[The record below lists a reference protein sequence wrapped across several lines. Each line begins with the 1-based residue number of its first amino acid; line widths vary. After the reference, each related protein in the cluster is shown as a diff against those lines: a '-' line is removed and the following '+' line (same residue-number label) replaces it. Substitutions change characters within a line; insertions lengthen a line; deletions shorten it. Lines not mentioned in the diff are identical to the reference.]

1 MSAPHDPGLHV
12 VARVRGVRERD
23 SRLGLTAALAEEE
36 AASSRVAELEERLT
50 SLEVPATGTL
60 AAFTARQRTITALS
74 EALAAAR
81 DAWHSAHVVAV
92 AARDR
97 WHADRTRLAAVES
110 LIERRAG
117 VRALATR
124 RREGRELDA
133 IAEELWRRGNRQ
145 EAIS

>member
-1 MSAPHDPGLHV
+1 
-12 VARVRGVRERD
+12 
-23 SRLGLTAALAEEE
+23 
-36 AASSRVAELEERLT
+36 
-50 SLEVPATGTL
+50 VPA
-60 AAFTARQRTITALS
+60 
-74 EALAAAR
+74 
-81 DAWHSAHVVAV
+81 VAV